1 MCFFLFFQ
9 TSTTVK
15 EGEKDPVTSEKAQ
28 TSESPT
34 KASDDSKT
42 KESPAISQ
50 SSPKEKSEKEK
61 QEEES
66 TEKEAS
72 PEKTSDSPSVK
83 DESRGNC
90 GSKWWNLIGCSAS
103 QSFYCDLWLIVVCH
117 YRGFK
122 RGQGREKR
130 KGWRRKREKWTD
142 VSSHR
147 NNRKEREIRST
158 LRYQKRWTLKCYSF
172 FLRILYIIY
181 SCIVKN
187 EKLLDQSCL

>member
-1 MCFFLFFQ
+1 M
-9 TSTTVK
+9 K
-15 EGEKDPVTSEKAQ
+15 ECEKDLVTSEKAQ

-61 QEEES
+61 QEDES
-66 TEKEAS
+66 TEKETS

-90 GSKWWNLIGCSAS
+90 CSIWGNLIGCSAS

-117 YRGFK
+117 YRGFES
-122 RGQGREKR
+122 GQGRETR
-130 KGWRRKREKWTD
+130 KGWRRKGE
-142 VSSHR
+142 
-147 NNRKEREIRST
+147 E
-158 LRYQKRWTLKCYSF
+158 
-172 FLRILYIIY
+172 
-181 SCIVKN
+181 
-187 EKLLDQSCL
+187 